1 MIEEIF
7 INFPKMLQ
15 QTYFP
20 SNVVQIY
27 IISPHFQQLFE
38 DESLFFQPFL
48 ESNFEPWI

>member
-20 SNVVQIY
+20 SIVVQIY
-27 IISPHFQQLFE
+27 IISPHFQQLFG
-38 DESLFFQPFL
+38 DESVFFQPFL
-48 ESNFEPWI
+48 ESNFEL